1 MKKETRKKM
10 FNVVIVI
17 VTLGMIVTLLAG
29 LRLSGGKSSS
39 NDLVIAEVGKAPV
52 GSVANVNI
60 TEKGKTQYKDASK
73 FQIFDGNKQISAL
86 STFDTKITVFP
97 AKKEGDKVDIKLFTK
112 ENKQIAVVQ
121 VKLKELK
128 K

>member
-10 FNVVIVI
+10 FNIVIII
-17 VTLGMIVTLLAG
+17 VTLGMIATLLAG
-29 LRLSGGKSSS
+29 LKLSSGKSSS

-60 TEKGKTQYKDASK
+60 TEKGQTQYKDASK

-86 STFDTKITVFP
+86 STFDKKITIFP
-97 AKKEGDKVDIKLFTK
+97 AKKEGDKVNIKLFTK
-112 ENKQIAVVQ
+112 EDKEIAVVQ
-121 VKLKELK
+121 VEFKALK